1 MATIKVDVKYTYSKR
16 MQELIN
22 LLDDR
27 NVKIHVNQMIADA
40 IEPYVPMDTGK
51 LRRSLYVGPNVI
63 SWGRGLNYAHYQHEG
78 EVYGVNVP
86 ITSGGTI
93 VGWYSRPGVEK
104 RPTGRELG
112 VPGEWHGWRF
122 GYTMPGTQHHWTEV
136 YERQLKSDT
145 NREITRYLKAECKRR
160 GLDT

>member
-1 MATIKVDVKYTYSKR
+1 MATIKVDAKYVYSR
-16 MQELIN
+16 RAQELIN

-40 IEPYVPMDTGK
+40 IEPYVPMDTGR

-63 SWGRGLNYAHYQHEG
+63 SWGRGLNYAYYQHEG

-86 ITSGGTI
+86 ITSRGTI

-104 RPTGRELG
+104 QPTGRELG
-112 VPGEWHGWRF
+112 VPGEWHGWHF
-122 GYTMPGTQHHWTEV
+122 GYTTPGTQHHWTEV
-136 YERQLKSDT
+136 YKQQLKSDV

-160 GLDT
+160 GLNT